1 MNVFS
6 EREQKVIDIIGRKK
20 LTYTDI
26 GVELYKN
33 QSKPLDCT
41 ITVGNCVS
49 RIIKKC
55 TYYKLDW
62 TLTKRRENK
71 RLYIKKEKK

>member
-6 EREQKVIDIIGRKK
+6 DREQKVIEIIGRKR
-20 LTYTDI
+20 LTYTEI

-33 QSKPLDCT
+33 QCRPLDCT

-55 TYYKLDW
+55 NYYKLDW
-62 TLTKRRENK
+62 TLVKRRENK
-71 RLYIKKEKK
+71 RLTIKKEKK